1 MASRKTPT
9 FTLNLDFNVEKS
21 KLQEIGNIL
30 DKNLTKSFTSG
41 KGESYINN
49 ITQAFTQ
56 TNRQAEQ
63 LYKTLSKPM
72 VSKSEATRLG
82 NTLENI
88 FDSLDDKLL
97 SFQGNIAKTF
107 NSIGNAESLKQIRT
121 LGNEINKMLEDYQ
134 KVTQLNAQI
143 KALGNKSEINKQI
156 SKANKDLTPLKVKQ
170 KEGAL
175 SKAELKR
182 QTELLQII
190 DEGNQKLQEKLAL
203 QEKINATLQAYNASS
218 ASDLKGKID
227 DKILDQNNL
236 TDSSMSIK
244 DFNTLKQV
252 LSDLRLLLG
261 GLATAS
267 KNSTVEIARDMDEQ
281 RIAFD
286 RAEDQARTF
295 KSVLNTLGISFSLDF
310 IIQELKQVGRYSYE
324 YIKNLDRALT
334 EISVVSNKTREEAM
348 ALTDTFIDLSARTGM
363 AIDDIAQASTIFYQ
377 QGLNDKA
384 VEQMTEWTALF
395 AKISNETVPEAADQ
409 LTAAINGFG
418 FAAEDVGDVVDKMSV
433 LAAYSAADINELAT
447 AMSKGA
453 SAAAQAG
460 LSFDQYNAYLATMIE
475 TTREAPENIGTS
487 LKTIMARFQQV
498 KTEGSSEDGETDVNA
513 VETALKSV
521 GIQLRDSNNQLR
533 DLGDVLEELGPR
545 WNTLDRNTQAY
556 LGTVIAGTRQQSR
569 FISLMQNWDRALEL
583 VEASE
588 NSAGAATRM
597 HAKAMDGLDASLNN
611 LTNAWQ
617 NLISTLANGD
627 TFKWFIDIGTEFLK
641 WLAEGNSLVKVLFLS
656 ISALNLGSFVKN
668 LNALR
673 QKKNY
678 ENINTSL
685 TALKQTTQSYG
696 QTLKALTR
704 AQSEET
710 LTIQKQTA
718 ELNNLAGAYDRAKM
732 AKQGYNGTPVAGGV
746 PGITNVQ
753 TYGTL
758 PGNVSLN
765 KTGGAG
771 TVKTPVTKAGFWNKL
786 SSGTKTFTSN
796 LTAMLGAFQMGI
808 GIFTGVMVLIDGFID
823 LIQTSADEMREKAQE
838 EYDKTLKT
846 MSKQLDLIEAVETNA
861 RVYDELSN
869 KLNKSADEVQKLADA
884 TEALAEAAPGAVIGY
899 DSEGN
904 AIISTSEARAAAS
917 LAEQKLAE
925 SAKQQIGNLG
935 SLGLADIREEA
946 ENRVAAEHNYDTVQA
961 VGTGATAAGVTM
973 LGLAAANVWNP
984 AGWVLGVVGGLTLL
998 AGAVTVGATAAENNA
1013 ISQEQLNIAQT
1024 KAAEIQEKY
1033 RGELLQNMAYITDA
1047 NLSSR
1052 KIDGTTEQQRSEMA
1066 AFVNSVWY
1074 DNKEK
1079 ELLGKLAR
1087 EEISESEYEAA
1098 YKNLGNDWEAALNN
1112 IGENAL
1118 AAGYNGL
1125 EKVIDNIGYKTYDSV
1140 EQAIEQVIKNDM
1152 GISENDP
1159 LFATIKEGFLSAAYN
1174 GVGGGIDKIV
1184 ADLQKRKEKDPDN
1197 AAAYDKAITAVR
1209 GYTANQA
1216 SFFDQVGLLDNVD
1229 VFNAVMGSSG
1239 DSIKG
1244 SLNYSTEDATLNTI
1258 DALETYKAQ
1267 QEQILKDTHNIV
1279 DWTTVDMETLT
1290 EEQKKLVKNIQDSSA
1305 AIETAWGSLPYSA
1318 SKTWESLLSEYE
1330 KITER
1335 TKTAYET
1342 LHKLTSG
1349 DGLNYD
1355 EFKTFATTLD
1365 DINLEAFDAGQVKE
1379 YANAIDRV
1387 TDSLYVENGALY
1399 MNANAIEDI
1408 ASLEQMLAEA
1418 EKQQIKNTLTSR
1430 MAELEASK
1438 AIIQAEIATLEY
1450 KIASAEGSI
1459 DASDKKVAAEEAW
1472 NKASVEIN
1480 KVFDANQAKIA
1491 TAMVGHFSSAFTEV
1505 ATRYNQLITGLN
1517 GEKISENTLN
1527 NFREEWKEVTK
1538 DLNFES
1544 YEKTLDNKNII
1555 ELKSQLAAAK
1565 QVAAEYEFQISNIK
1579 FQLAVLDSGFRDTA
1593 EGTGEA
1599 GKALDEYVSKLERF
1613 LELLKHIE
1621 REQQNLSVA
1630 ELFEDAKT
1638 GSAVIAA
1645 LDRQLKYTQHLIQDT
1660 KELYLGYE
1668 DEANKQA
1675 TTIMKGYGDMIKFD
1689 KWGNYDLDFEKYN
1702 KLSDEEKEKLDD
1714 WLSAYDE
1721 IVEKRDE
1728 YYNQHLE
1735 YIVDELENNQKR
1747 IDKYID
1753 AEDELVEAIKQR
1765 EQKILDNKLEAID
1778 KEIEA
1783 IEKASE
1789 ARRKAREEENAAQEL
1804 SSMQVDLQRALM
1816 DSSGASASQIL
1827 NIQKQIKDK
1836 QQELADDSFD
1846 TMVED
1851 MKTQLEEE
1859 KDMEKQLFD
1868 ERLEEMDWYWD
1879 EVDRIMGEG
1888 SESILETMQ
1897 LYLDDFNQ
1905 SSELQQTELIK
1916 GWEDTFGQALAI
1928 GKAGAKELQ
1937 EVVKGLQEEINGLV
1951 IDEDV
1956 LTDETINTDF
1966 TKRPETEK
1974 ENTKPKTNKYN
1985 YNNNNKNNN
1994 NKDLDGGDYYTVKIE
2009 DGNGNFTYEK
2019 VKKGES
2025 IKLYDKNAMP
2035 REGYTFQGW
2044 TSNGKTIAGADG
2056 GTFTPTEDTVITAA
2070 WKAKNSDNKN
2080 TTPKSSFKVGDKVRS
2095 KEQVKDGGLNWVQTY
2110 TGIEDNK
2117 VKASGTV
2124 VGWPSFWSDWKNG
2137 DDRTK
2142 IAKTKY
2148 VNGTWYYLLKGLE
2161 DQKRWFN
2168 GHQLQYKKGGMVY
2181 STGPAWL
2188 DGTSSHP
2195 EAVLNAMQ
2203 TKAFLSFTDDLAA
2216 LRAEGDVSANSSV
2229 VIDNISFNVES
2240 MSSIADGEKA
2250 FNAFVDKFK
2259 EIGAKQGISVLGT
2272 ANRN

>member
-9 FTLNLDFNVEKS
+9 FTLNLDFNVEKT
-21 KLQEIGNIL
+21 KLQEISSLL
-30 DKNLTKSFTSG
+30 DKNLSKSLTSG
-41 KGESYINN
+41 KGESYLNN
-49 ITQAFTQ
+49 ITAAFTQ
-56 TNRQAEQ
+56 SNRQAQQ

-72 VSKSEATRLG
+72 VSKTEATKLG

-88 FDSLDDKLL
+88 FDNLDDKLL
-97 SFQGNIAKTF
+97 SFQGNVAKTF
-107 NSIGNAESLKQIRT
+107 NSIGNAESLKKIRT

-134 KVTQLNAQI
+134 KINQLNSQI
-143 KALGNKSEINKQI
+143 KGLGNKSEINKQI
-156 SKANKDLTPLKVKQ
+156 NKANKDLAPLKAKQ

-175 SKAELKR
+175 SKAEIKR

-190 DEGNQKLQEKLAL
+190 DEGNKKLQEKLVL
-203 QEKINATLQAYNASS
+203 QEKINNTLQSYGASS
-218 ASDLKGKID
+218 AGDLKGKID
-227 DKILDQNNL
+227 DKILEQNNL
-236 TDSSMSIK
+236 TDASMSMQ

-252 LSDLRLLLG
+252 LSDLRLLLI
-261 GLATAS
+261 GLQNAS
-267 KNSTVEIARDMDEQ
+267 KNSTLEIARDMDEQ
-281 RIAFD
+281 KAAFD

-295 KSVLNTLGISFSLDF
+295 KAVLNSIGISFSLDF
-310 IIQELKQVGRYSYE
+310 VVQGLKRVGRYSYE

-418 FAAEDVGDVVDKMSV
+418 FAAEDVGNVVDKMSV

-521 GIQLRDSNNQLR
+521 GIQLRDSQNQLR
-533 DLGDVLEELGPR
+533 DLGDVLDELGPR

-597 HAKAMDGLDASLNN
+597 HAKAMDGLDASLNK

-641 WLAEGNSLVKVLFLS
+641 WLAEGNSLIKVLGLS
-656 ISALNLGSFVKN
+656 IGLLNLGSFVKN

-685 TALKQTTQSYG
+685 TALKQTTASYR
-696 QTLKALTR
+696 QTLKALTQ

-710 LTIQKQTA
+710 LAIKSQAT
-718 ELNNLAGAYDRAKM
+718 ELHNLANAYDHAKM
-732 AKQGYNGTPVAGGV
+732 AKQGYNATPVTGGV
-746 PGITNVQ
+746 PGSVAGATNVQ
-753 TYGTL
+753 IVGTI
-758 PGNVSLN
+758 PNKGMSLQRSGLGG
-765 KTGGAG
+765 TGQI
-771 TVKTPVTKAGFWNKL
+771 TKPTFWNKL
-786 SSGTKTFTSN
+786 GKGASTFTSN
-796 LTAMLGAFQMGI
+796 LTAMLGTFQTALTVFSLVTLAIEGI
-808 GIFTGVMVLIDGFID
+808 TD
-823 LIQTSADEMREKAQE
+823 LMYTSADEIREKAQE
-838 EYDKTLKT
+838 RYDETQKNI
-846 MSKQLDLIEAVETNA
+846 SKQLDLIEAVETNS
-861 RVYDELSN
+861 RVYDELST

-884 TEALAEAAPGAVIGY
+884 TDALAEAAPGAVIGY
-899 DSEGN
+899 DSDGN
-904 AIISTSEARAAAS
+904 AIISTSKARAAAS
-917 LAEQKLAE
+917 LAEKELAE
-925 SAKQQIGNLG
+925 AAKQQIGNLG
-935 SLGLADIREEA
+935 SLGLADLRE
-946 ENRVAAEHNYDTVQA
+946 AAEKSVKDNTIYDEA
-961 VGTGATAAGVTM
+961 KTGGKWATGISAGLATAATAATLMPEPVISKGVAVI
-973 LGLAAANVWNP
+973 LW
-984 AGWVLGVVGGLTLL
+984 GLTAISGLFTM
-998 AGAVTVGATAAENNA
+998 GASAAEKAA
-1013 ISQEQLNIAQT
+1013 ISQEQLNMAQE
-1024 KAAEIQEKY
+1024 KAGEIQEKY
-1033 RGELLQNMAYITDA
+1033 RGELLQYMSYITDA
-1047 NLSSR
+1047 KLSSR
-1052 KIDGTTEQQRSEMA
+1052 TIQGTSENQRSEMA
-1066 AFVNSVWY
+1066 AFVNSVWLG
-1074 DNKEK
+1074 NKEQ
-1079 ELLGKLAR
+1079 ELLQKLAN
-1087 EEISESEYEAA
+1087 EEITAKEYEAA
-1098 YKNLGNDWEAALNN
+1098 YKNLGEDWTKVLDG

-1118 AAGYNGL
+1118 ASGYKGL
-1125 EKVIDNIGYKTYDSV
+1125 EEVIENIGYKTYDSV
-1140 EQAIEQVIKNDM
+1140 EQAIEKVIQNDM
-1152 GISENDP
+1152 GISSSDP
-1159 LFATIKEGFLSAAYN
+1159 LFATIKEGFLAAAYN
-1174 GVGGGIDKIV
+1174 GVGGGIDQIV
-1184 ADLQKRKEKDPDN
+1184 KDLEKRKSEDTGNTD
-1197 AAAYDKAITAVR
+1197 AYDKAIQSVK

-1216 SFFDQVGLLDNVD
+1216 SFMDQVGLLDNVD

-1239 DSIKG
+1239 DSIKNA
-1244 SLNYSTEDATLNTI
+1244 LAYSQSNATLGTI

-1305 AIETAWGSLPYSA
+1305 AIETAWGSLPYSS
-1318 SKTWESLLSEYE
+1318 SKTWASLFEDYE

-1349 DGLNYD
+1349 DGLSYD

-1365 DINLEAFDAGQVKE
+1365 SINLEAFDSGQVNQ
-1379 YANAIDRV
+1379 YARAIDRV
-1387 TDSLYVENGALY
+1387 TESLYVENGALY
-1399 MNANAIEDI
+1399 MNAAAVEDI

-1418 EKQQIKNTLTSR
+1418 EKQQIKNTLISR
-1430 MAELEASK
+1430 RAELETAY
-1438 AIIQAEIATLEY
+1438 AVIQAEIAHLKY
-1450 KIASAEGSI
+1450 KIAAAEGSAEAEQLKI
-1459 DASDKKVAAEEAW
+1459 DANNAW
-1472 NKASVEIN
+1472 LTASNKANDIFN
-1480 KVFDANQAKIA
+1480 RNNAKLTEAI
-1491 TAMVGHFSSAFTEV
+1491 VGQFSSAFLNIGTK
-1505 ATRYNQLITGLN
+1505 YNQLMTGLTN
-1517 GEKISENTLN
+1517 GEVTQSQLN
-1527 NFREEWKEVTK
+1527 ALKEEWQATIKE
-1538 DLNFES
+1538 LNFES
-1544 YEKTLDNKNII
+1544 YDDKLDNSNII
-1555 ELKSQLAAAK
+1555 QLKSQL
-1565 QVAAEYEFQISNIK
+1565 QAAEKAAESYQFQISNIN

-1593 EGTGEA
+1593 EGTGQA
-1599 GKALDEYVSKLERF
+1599 SKALDEYVSKLERF

-1630 ELFEDAKT
+1630 EMFEDSKT
-1638 GSAVIAA
+1638 GSAVITA

-1668 DEANKQA
+1668 EEASKQA
-1675 TTIMKGYGDMIKFD
+1675 AIIMKGYGDMIKFD
-1689 KWGNYDLDFEKYN
+1689 KWGNYDLDFSKYD
-1702 KLSDEEKEKLDD
+1702 KLSDKEKEKLDD
-1714 WLSAYDE
+1714 WLSTYDDL
-1721 IVEKRDE
+1721 VEKRDD

-1735 YIVDELENNQKR
+1735 YIVAELENNQKR

-1765 EQKILDNKLEAID
+1765 EQKILDNKLAAID
-1778 KEIEA
+1778 KEIDA
-1783 IEKASE
+1783 IEKAAE
-1789 ARRKAREEENAAQEL
+1789 ARRKAREEENNAQEL

-1816 DSSGASASQIL
+1816 DSSGASATQIL
-1827 NIQKQIKDK
+1827 DIQKQIKEK
-1836 QQELADDSFD
+1836 QQEMADDSFD
-1846 TMVED
+1846 TMVDD

-1859 KDMEKQLFD
+1859 KEMEKALFD

-1879 EVDRIMGEG
+1879 EVDRIMSEG
-1888 SESILETMQ
+1888 TDSVLETMQ
-1897 LYLDDFNQ
+1897 MYLDDYNQ
-1905 SSELQQTELIK
+1905 SSELQQTELLK
-1916 GWEDTFGQALAI
+1916 GWTDTFEQALTI

-1937 EVVKGLQEEINGLV
+1937 TVVSNLQSGINDLV

-1956 LTDETINTDF
+1956 LTDEAINTKF
-1966 TKRPETEK
+1966 ESRPKVEQ
-1974 ENTKPKTNKYN
+1974 PKTSTSGGNGSTNKYT
-1985 YNNNNKNNN
+1985 YNKNDN
-1994 NKDLDGGDYYTVKIE
+1994 NKDLDDDTYTIRFS
-2009 DGNGNFTYEK
+2009 DANGNTWTEN
-2019 VKKGES
+2019 VKKGSS
-2025 IKLYDKNAMP
+2025 IKLYDSKAMP
-2035 REGYTFQGW
+2035 RDGYEFLGW
-2044 TSNGKTIAGADG
+2044 SYNGQSISGSAGG
-2056 GTFTPTEDTVITAA
+2056 SYTPTGDMDIVAS
-2070 WKAKNSDNKN
+2070 WKAKDTGPKD
-2080 TTPKSSFKVGDKVRS
+2080 TTPKSAFNVGDRVKTKESGPLAAAKSYTWTGSSFK
-2095 KEQVKDGGLNWVQTY
+2095 Q
-2110 TGIEDNK
+2110 
-2117 VKASGTV
+2117 
-2124 VGWPSFWSDWKNG
+2124 NG
-2137 DDRTK
+2137 
-2142 IAKTKY
+2142 TKY
-2148 VNGTWYYLLKGLE
+2148 VNLWGPAIDYFSIGDKKYWDGKWWYQINNTKDWYPGSGLRY
-2161 DQKRWFN
+2161 KR
-2168 GHQLQYKKGGMVY
+2168 GGMVY

-2216 LRAEGDVSANSSV
+2216 LRAEGGVSTNSSV

-2240 MSSIADGEKA
+2240 MSSVADGEKA
-2250 FNAFVDKFK
+2250 FNTFVDKFK
-2259 EIGAKQGISVLGT
+2259 EIGAKQGISILGT